1 MMDGLEDPSC
11 ETLACSLS
19 LAKTAGES
27 HLTVASSDMWSSG
40 KRAEMGCHLVTDLL
54 VGKSTTERSNTTV
67 SSDSSEPLTLFSL
80 FRNLLRGILATIF
93 FPPTMKQY
101 SVAPWHPR

>member
-27 HLTVASSDMWSSG
+27 HLTVAPSDMWSSG

-54 VGKSTTERSNTTV
+54 AGKSTAEGSITTM
-67 SSDSSEPLTLFSL
+67 SSDLPEPL
-80 FRNLLRGILATIF
+80 NLLRGILAIVF

-101 SVAPWHPR
+101 LVAPWRLS